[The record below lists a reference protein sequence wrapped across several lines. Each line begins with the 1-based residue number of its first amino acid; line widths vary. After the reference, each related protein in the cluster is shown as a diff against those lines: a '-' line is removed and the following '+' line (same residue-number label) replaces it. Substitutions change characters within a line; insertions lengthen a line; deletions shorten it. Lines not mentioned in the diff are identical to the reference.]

1 MFCPNKGKLGEC
13 EVFVTWFMINRTGHV
28 LS

>member
-1 MFCPNKGKLGEC
+1 MFCPNKEKQGEC
-13 EVFVTWFMINRTGHV
+13 EVFVTWFMTNRTGHV